1 MADNEIKELLIDL
14 KDAQKETFKRIDEL
28 GQKQEETTKRLDEF
42 GQKQEETAKRI
53 DELGQKQEETTKR
66 LDEFGEK
73 QEETFKRLD
82 ELGEKQQK
90 MEKNLLEKI
99 NQVSLAVARIE
110 VEHGEKLDIL
120 LDVVTGHT
128 EKFNSVNKRVE
139 KCEKRLDNHD
149 DKIYALNSAVRAY

>member
-14 KDAQKETFKRIDEL
+14 KQN
-28 GQKQEETTKRLDEF
+28 QEVTV
-42 GQKQEETAKRI
+42 
-53 DELGQKQEETTKR
+53 
-66 LDEFGEK
+66 
-73 QEETFKRLD
+73 KRLD
-82 ELGEKQQK
+82 ELGEKQEETVKRLDKLDKKQQN

-99 NQVSLAVARIE
+99 DQVSLAVARIE

-149 DKIYALNSAVRAY
+149 DKLYALNSAVRAY